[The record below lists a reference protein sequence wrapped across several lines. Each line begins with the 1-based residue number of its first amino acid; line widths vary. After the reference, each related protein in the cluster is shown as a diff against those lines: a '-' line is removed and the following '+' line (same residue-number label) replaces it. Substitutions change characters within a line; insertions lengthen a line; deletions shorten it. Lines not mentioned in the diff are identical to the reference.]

1 MVSNQGA
8 PTRKWK
14 ADLVDAALA
23 AITAGAFCALLYL
36 LFHN

>member
-1 MVSNQGA
+1 MEPNQGA

-23 AITAGAFCALLYL
+23 TITAVAFCSLLYL